1 MKSALILMAA
11 AIPALAQQNFDFKLL
26 DKLGT
31 NAKGST
37 NITLDANMLKL
48 AANFIGSGGDSI
60 KSLISSLTGVYVRTY
75 EFDRPGQYADADLEP
90 LRAYLRSGQ
99 WSKIV
104 DVKEASKEAS
114 EIYVQALPNDH
125 IGGVVVISA
134 ESKEVSV
141 VFISGLMNAS
151 DIAKLSGNLGIPDL
165 PDVPGIKKR
174 RNRVQ
179 AN

>member
-1 MKSALILMAA
+1 MKSALILMAT

-26 DKLGT
+26 DKLGA

-48 AANFIGSGGDSI
+48 AAGLMGAGGDSI
-60 KSLISSLTGVYVRTY
+60 KSLIRGLTGVYIRSY
-75 EFDRPGQYADADLEP
+75 EFDRPGQYAEADLEP

-114 EIYVQALPNDH
+114 EIYVQALPNDQL
-125 IGGVVVISA
+125 GGLVVISA

-141 VFISGLMNAS
+141 IFISGVMNAS
-151 DIAKLSGNLGIPDL
+151 DVAKLSGNLGIPDL
-165 PDVPGIKKR
+165 PDVPGLKKSGK
-174 RNRVQ
+174 
-179 AN
+179 